1 MWSSQTHN
9 GDAGA
14 DRTDSDSKS
23 LSNFPASPARV
34 VGDRGPSSGFC
45 DSVWAGRRDRA
56 PVQSGL
62 GQLGAAGER
71 RRGAGCEA
79 GGVASGGVR
88 WGLGGVQCAACRR
101 RRRWAGLVSRRA
113 VSELE
118 ASVVGAELPS
128 AMAQRSV
135 LDPTHLGVPQLAVT
149 AVYLSF
155 FVVPH
160 VVAAVLLVR
169 NRYLF
174 RKAVVALALLFG
186 AGVVAFAVAPTDP
199 PWLAASKDQSLG
211 DVQRLTRYVL
221 GELGVQFGY
230 ATDGEQGYG
239 FEPNPLASMPSI
251 HLGVTVLIGAIAWQ
265 SRSYWRWV
273 ACAYAVAMGIA
284 LVASGEHYLL
294 DVLAGAL
301 LAMAAWALA
310 GWVLERN
317 SSVPVLGARG
327 RPEPRR
333 GPSARLST
341 DQSFGRGTEPRSA
354 RPRATGAGDPAG
366 RGV

>member
-1 MWSSQTHN
+1 MATREPTTRILTTIHPATSRLPRPRRLVIVVPLLAFAIAFGVDVATGRRFSQALGCLALLASAGVVPAVRRAALPVAAYAGVWVGFN
-9 GDAGA
+9 ALRAVADDAG
-14 DRTDSDSKS
+14 
-23 LSNFPASPARV
+23 L
-34 VGDRGPSSGFC
+34 
-45 DSVWAGRRDRA
+45 
-56 PVQSGL
+56 
-62 GQLGAAGER
+62 
-71 RRGAGCEA
+71 
-79 GGVASGGVR
+79 
-88 WGLGGVQCAACRR
+88 
-101 RRRWAGLVSRRA
+101 GLVSRRA

-118 ASVVGAELPS
+118 ASMFGAELPS

-135 LDPTHLGVPQLAVT
+135 LAPTQVGVPQLAVT

-160 VVAAVLLVR
+160 IVAAVLLMR

-174 RKAVVALALLFG
+174 RKAVVALVLLFG

-199 PWLAASKDQSLG
+199 PWLAASKEPSLG
-211 DVQRLTRYVL
+211 DVQRLPRYVL

-251 HLGVTVLIGAIAWQ
+251 HLGATVLIGAIAWQ
-265 SRSYWRWV
+265 SRSSWRWM

-284 LVASGEHYLL
+284 LVASGEHYVL

-310 GWVLERN
+310 GRVLER
-317 SSVPVLGARG
+317 SASAPVRGARG
-327 RPEPRR
+327 QPDPRR
-333 GPSARLST
+333 VPSARLST
-341 DQSFGRGTEPRSA
+341 DQSFGRGIEPRSA
-354 RPRATGAGDPAG
+354 LPRATGAGDPAG